1 MHDLQVGFQFDLYLL
16 SVQIVCSSY
25 EDPNVGLEPG
35 YLASRLAS
43 CLVGLPQQMW
53 ISKGEY
59 ELFESVDQTLP

>member
-1 MHDLQVGFQFDLYLL
+1 MHDLQVVFQFYLQLL
-16 SVQIVCSSY
+16 SVQVVCSLH

-35 YLASRLAS
+35 CLAS